1 MASHDNSANYAEPSQ
16 PGFLAR
22 YVFST
27 DHKVIGL
34 NYLWLALFSV
44 FLGLAMSLLMR
55 IHLVWPGIRLPF
67 LSGSTLERY
76 AALTTFH
83 GSLMVFLVLTAAPQA
98 GFGNYFLPLQIG
110 AREMAFPK
118 LNRLCFWA
126 TAASLLG
133 LTVAF
138 LAAPETGITIWIAS
152 VAIFSLASLC
162 NGINFSVTTID
173 LRARGMT
180 LPRLPLTVWAWF
192 INAILSTLIFSI
204 LLAASVCLLSDRL
217 LSTHFFPPLNFLAG
231 QPTGFVADFL
241 PVLWQR
247 LFWFFAQAEVYV
259 AMLPC
264 FGLVTHL
271 ISTFSRKPVWMER
284 LVVLALCGVG
294 VFGFCVWGQHMFASG
309 MNPFSPLV
317 FSLLASSLG
326 LPATILLISWLGTLW
341 NARLQ
346 LNTSMLFAIG
356 FVSLFM
362 AGGISGIFLAGR
374 DLAAAAVSDEF
385 ITGHFHLVMGVAATF
400 AILGALFFWFP
411 KLFGRRLN
419 ESLGKLHFWLTFAGV
434 YLVFMPMHWLGLL
447 THTSLYSVA
456 RRSSKGALIEALK
469 FHYARHNLTSGNRTD
484 HRRHRRW
491 PWKSAPRRRRRW
503 RRRRRRQ
510 RQSSPQTVSLAQALL
525 HGNHD
530 CSRLY
535 IDVLHGP
542 RQRLHCFTARQR
554 RMGDCA
560 SAANSFGEHTDSSRQ
575 QFHVGSGAAP
585 ALSRG
590 FFRFQEVLAAYH
602 RLGDLICRRT
612 ADCVAATGRARRLHR
627 QQPGQQ
633 LFLYFHGRPR
643 SASPGRRGRTSLRF
657 LPQIRSEK
665 NFAQYCRGNCFLLLA
680 FHGRTLGFSFG
691 ATLRRKMMRIRGE
704 KI

>member
-1 MASHDNSANYAEPSQ
+1 MPRDDSRANQ
-16 PGFLAR
+16 PEAPQSGFLAR
-22 YVFST
+22 YVFSAN
-27 DHKVIGL
+27 HKTIGL
-34 NYLWLALFSV
+34 QYLWLALFSV

-55 IHLVWPGIRLPF
+55 IHLVWPGVRLPF
-67 LSGSTLERY
+67 LHGAGFSLERY
-76 AALTTFH
+76 AALTTYH

-118 LNRLCFWA
+118 LNRLSFWA

-133 LTVAF
+133 LTMAF
-138 LAAPETGITIWIAS
+138 LVAPETGITLWIAS
-152 VAIFSLASLC
+152 VAIFSVASLS

-204 LLAASVCLLSDRL
+204 LLAASVFLLSDRV

-231 QPTGFVADFL
+231 QPASFVANFL

-264 FGLVTHL
+264 FGLTTHL

-294 VFGFCVWGQHMFASG
+294 LFGFCVWGQHMFVSG
-309 MNPFSPLV
+309 MSPFSLLV

-326 LPATILLISWLGTLW
+326 LPATIMLISWLGTLW

-356 FVSLFM
+356 FISLFT
-362 AGGISGIFLAGR
+362 AGGISGIFLAR
-374 DLAAAAVSDEF
+374 HDLAAAAVSDEF
-385 ITGHFHLVMGVAATF
+385 VTGHFHLVMGVAATF

-447 THTSLYSVA
+447 TRANLYSGSRLAAIAATAGPVRTFITVA
-456 RRSSKGALIEALK
+456 AILL
-469 FHYARHNLTSGNRTD
+469 
-484 HRRHRRW
+484 
-491 PWKSAPRRRRRW
+491 
-503 RRRRRRQ
+503 
-510 RQSSPQTVSLAQALL
+510 VLAQ
-525 HGNHD
+525 G
-530 CSRLY
+530 
-535 IDVLHGP
+535 I
-542 RQRLHCFTARQR
+542 F
-554 RMGDCA
+554 
-560 SAANSFGEHTDSSRQ
+560 
-575 QFHVGSGAAP
+575 
-585 ALSRG
+585 
-590 FFRFQEVLAAYH
+590 
-602 RLGDLICRRT
+602 
-612 ADCVAATGRARRLHR
+612 
-627 QQPGQQ
+627 
-633 LFLYFHGRPR
+633 LFNFLW
-643 SASPGRRGRTSLRF
+643 SLF
-657 LPQIRSEK
+657 
-665 NFAQYCRGNCFLLLA
+665 
-680 FHGRTLGFSFG
+680 
-691 ATLRRKMMRIRGE
+691 RGE
-704 KI
+704 KVEERNPWRATTLEWSVPSPPPGDDFGAVDPVVYRGAYEFGVPGVAEDFVPQHLAPEQVVKAR

>member
-1 MASHDNSANYAEPSQ
+1 MASHDHSANPPEPPLPS
-16 PGFLAR
+16 FLAR
-22 YVFST
+22 TLFST

-55 IHLVWPGIRLPF
+55 IHIVWPGIRLPF
-67 LSGSTLERY
+67 LTGVGFSLERY

-98 GFGNYFLPLQIG
+98 GFGNYFLPLHIG

-118 LNRLCFWA
+118 LNWLAFWS

-133 LTVAF
+133 LTAAF
-138 LAAPETGITIWIAS
+138 LAAPKTGVTLWIVS
-152 VAIFSLASLC
+152 VALFCAASLL
-162 NGINFSVTTID
+162 NGLNFSVTTID
-173 LRARGMT
+173 LRAKGMT

-192 INAILSTLIFSI
+192 INGILSTLIFSI

-217 LSTHFFPPLNFLAG
+217 ASTHFFPVFSFLSS
-231 QPTGFVADFL
+231 QPANLAANTL

-247 LFWFFAQAEVYV
+247 LFWFFSQAEVYI

-284 LVVLALCGVG
+284 LVVLALCAVG
-294 VFGFCVWGQHMFASG
+294 LSGFCVWGQHMFASG

-326 LPATILLISWLGTLW
+326 LPAAILLISWLGTLW
-341 NARLQ
+341 NARVQ

-362 AGGISGIFLAGR
+362 AGGLSGIFLARR
-374 DLAAAAVSDEF
+374 DLASAAVSDDF

-447 THTSLYSVA
+447 THANLYSGSRLAAIAALVA
-456 RRSSKGALIEALK
+456 PV
-469 FHYARHNLTSGNRTD
+469 RTFITVAAILMVFAQGIFLFNFLWSLFRGEKVD
-484 HRRHRRW
+484 EPN
-491 PWKSAPRRRRRW
+491 PWRATTLEWSV
-503 RRRRRRQ
+503 
-510 RQSSPQTVSLAQALL
+510 SSP
-525 HGNHD
+525 
-530 CSRLY
+530 
-535 IDVLHGP
+535 P
-542 RQRLHCFTARQR
+542 
-554 RMGDCA
+554 
-560 SAANSFGEHTDSSRQ
+560 
-575 QFHVGSGAAP
+575 P
-585 ALSRG
+585 A
-590 FFRFQEVLAAYH
+590 
-602 RLGDLICRRT
+602 D
-612 ADCVAATGRARRLHR
+612 D
-627 QQPGQQ
+627 
-633 LFLYFHGRPR
+633 
-643 SASPGRRGRTSLRF
+643 
-657 LPQIRSEK
+657 
-665 NFAQYCRGNCFLLLA
+665 
-680 FHGRTLGFSFG
+680 FG
-691 ATLRRKMMRIRGE
+691 ATDPVVYRGAYE
-704 KI
+704 FSVPGLADDFVPQHLAPDRVVKSR